1 MLGSALS
8 RSLTM
13 GAQGCGSDPG
23 DAVGI
28 RDSVDLENPAP
39 SCDEAHNHEGSAT
52 DNDDRAG
59 RPVEPHWDHA
69 CTCERAP
76 PQDRAPSNLRRA
88 SDDTS
93 EPSWSIFSAA
103 STGSQGFSKP
113 PRREVSLMLNRLSG
127 RA

>member
-1 MLGSALS
+1 MLGPALS

-28 RDSVDLENPAP
+28 RDGVDLEIRPLAAMKP
-39 SCDEAHNHEGSAT
+39 IT
-52 DNDDRAG
+52 TKG
-59 RPVEPHWDHA
+59 RPP
-69 CTCERAP
+69 TTMIAP
-76 PQDRAPSNLRRA
+76 AAPLSRTGTTLAPASAPAQDRAPSNLRRA